1 MSRRRVIR
9 ALSLE
14 RVDVTARPGV
24 VELQATPTN
33 RRGRP
38 DGAPSALPPL
48 DPENARRLA
57 ARLVEAAA
65 EAEAER

>member
-9 ALSLE
+9 ALSFE

-24 VELQATPTN
+24 VELVATTTD

-38 DGAPSALPPL
+38 AGASASLPPL

-57 ARLVEAAA
+57 ARLVEAAD
-65 EAEAER
+65 EAEGR